1 MKSIWSINSGE
12 GNKMFCLYHTFDE
25 YSSYGMYEK
34 TVHITN
40 LSTDYDK
47 AVIVAKA
54 LYKSHADRFSKL
66 FIPSKWDL
74 QKITRDGTTDQ
85 DVKTVIYQDDQPKVS
100 YPSSSFIGSVGET
113 VSLRLGV
120 TDSFYFDGYFGT
132 SLCTKFVDTNHNVYT
147 TYASSKFVRELTV
160 GDTIN
165 CIAEVKDHKNY
176 DEEKTTIIKNVKGA
190 K

>member
-85 DVKTVIYQDDQPKVS
+85 DVKPVIYQDDQPKVS

-113 VSLRLGV
+113 VS
-120 TDSFYFDGYFGT
+120 
-132 SLCTKFVDTNHNVYT
+132 
-147 TYASSKFVRELTV
+147 
-160 GDTIN
+160 
-165 CIAEVKDHKNY
+165 
-176 DEEKTTIIKNVKGA
+176 
-190 K
+190 

>member
-54 LYKSHADRFSKL
+54 LYKSHADKFSKL

-74 QKITRDGTTDQ
+74 QKIIKDGSSEKRTKP
-85 DVKTVIYQDDQPKVS
+85 VFYQDDEPKVS
-100 YPSSSFIGSVGET
+100 YPSSSFIGAVGET

-120 TDSFYFDGYFGT
+120 TDSFYFDGYFGR
-132 SLCTKFVDTNHNVYT
+132 SLCTKFVDVNHNVYT

-160 GDTIN
+160 GDTIH
-165 CIAEVKDHKNY
+165 CTAEVKDHKNY

-190 K
+190 N